1 MSEIA
6 SWNGEQPQVKLLDPV
21 LFGQLGA
28 GEGGYAELLLAEYG
42 RADQVI
48 VRREVPHGVL
58 HYIQFEERPDRLAW
72 TTHLIFGGATEP
84 QVREYLVTIGLGSVE
99 IHTVYGATEPI
110 YEAPE
115 EVDEL

>member
-1 MSEIA
+1 VSEIA

-28 GEGGYAELLLAEYG
+28 GQGRYTELLLAEYG
-42 RADQVI
+42 RGDQI
-48 VRREVPHGVL
+48 IERREVPHGVL
-58 HYIQFEERPDRLAW
+58 HFIQFEELPGRPAW

-84 QVREYLVTIGLGSVE
+84 QVREYLVSIGLGSVE

-110 YEAPE
+110 IEVPE
-115 EVDEL
+115 EVDDL